1 MPIKI
6 RITPPAISA
15 LDFHRV
21 PNTLPIFT
29 PVQEMAKVV
38 RPMMQTPR
46 SVLRSSLAAMS

>member
-21 PNTLPIFT
+21 PNTYT
-29 PVQEMAKVV
+29 YY
-38 RPMMQTPR
+38 TD
-46 SVLRSSLAAMS
+46 